1 MNEEITNK
9 DSLNEFEKPVLPT
22 GLNVLT
28 ILTIIASVIG
38 FISAIYGFVTS
49 KKTYES
55 MKEAIDGGKMDNAP
69 GWAKGLMS
77 QEMLGMY
84 QKMYENKWP
93 ILILTLVATALCL
106 YGAIEMRK
114 LKKQGFTFWLIGEIL
129 PIGTSILFIGMIA
142 FSGFKILAL
151 LIPVAFIILYMVN
164 KKHLVH

>member
-22 GLNVLT
+22 ALNVLT

-38 FISAIYGFVTS
+38 FILAIYGFVTS

-77 QEMLGMY
+77 
-84 QKMYENKWP
+84 
-93 ILILTLVATALCL
+93 
-106 YGAIEMRK
+106 
-114 LKKQGFTFWLIGEIL
+114 
-129 PIGTSILFIGMIA
+129 
-142 FSGFKILAL
+142 
-151 LIPVAFIILYMVN
+151 
-164 KKHLVH
+164 